1 MFVVENITG
10 REAFLFESVEKAE
23 ALKSSVSVDNRVVI
37 SEFSVVSDARCDFV
51 EEDGFIRLNI
61 LGSDQVAPFKSVL
74 TTKAIARIV
83 WSEWP
88 NDKKRFTT

>member
-23 ALKSSVSVDNRVVI
+23 TLKSSLSVDQQIVV
-37 SEFSVVSDARCDFV
+37 SEFGVASDARCDFV

-61 LGSDQVAPFKSVL
+61 LSNDLATPFKSVL

-88 NDKKRFTT
+88 NDKKRFTN